1 MSQLSTFRTSKT
13 KFLPQIDDSFCH
25 TLHGPLICIIPNYR
39 TSTLQTSSHH
49 PSGAGRWNEDS
60 RAKNSPRYL
69 FMWAPGI
76 YECLAYKIC
85 LGWRKRLHHE
95 MSIRRLQKKKQTLL
109 FREKAET
116 LWCELP
122 YVVSAFP
129 NISLFAFHF
138 ILSCA
143 LKDLSWFLIFTFWVI
158 VWFFPFCIGN
168 NGLSTTWLS
177 IKTEWFPSKL
187 REILNHVNVL
197 SLTINGFF
205 FHIVF
210 LSLGSIFE
218 EKSAWGLL
226 FWPSSHNFI

>member
-1 MSQLSTFRTSKT
+1 MTVFVIYFMALSYVSSPITGHQLCK
-13 KFLPQIDDSFCH
+13 P
-25 TLHGPLICIIPNYR
+25 PLITHLEQEDEMKIVERRIHQDTCSCEHQAYMNVLPTRSVWGEGKGCIMKC
-39 TSTLQTSSHH
+39 Q
-49 PSGAGRWNEDS
+49 SGD
-60 RAKNSPRYL
+60 
-69 FMWAPGI
+69 F
-76 YECLAYKIC
+76 
-85 LGWRKRLHHE
+85 
-95 MSIRRLQKKKQTLL
+95 KKKKTLL

-129 NISLFAFHF
+129 NLSLFAFHL

-177 IKTEWFPSKL
+177 IKTEWFFSKL

-197 SLTINGFF
+197 SFTINGFF

-218 EKSAWGLL
+218 EKSTWGLL
-226 FWPSSHNFI
+226 FWSSSHNFI

>member
-1 MSQLSTFRTSKT
+1 MSQLSIFRTSKT

-25 TLHGPLICIIPNYR
+25 ILHGPLICIIPNYR

-60 RAKNSPRYL
+60 RAKNSSRYL

-85 LGWRKRLHHE
+85 LGWRKGCIMKCQSGDFL
-95 MSIRRLQKKKQTLL
+95 KKKTLL

-116 LWCELP
+116 LWCEP
-122 YVVSAFP
+122 HVVSAFP
-129 NISLFAFHF
+129 NLSLFAFHL

-197 SLTINGFF
+197 SSHHKWI

-218 EKSAWGLL
+218 EKSTWGLL
-226 FWPSSHNFI
+226 FWSSSHNFI